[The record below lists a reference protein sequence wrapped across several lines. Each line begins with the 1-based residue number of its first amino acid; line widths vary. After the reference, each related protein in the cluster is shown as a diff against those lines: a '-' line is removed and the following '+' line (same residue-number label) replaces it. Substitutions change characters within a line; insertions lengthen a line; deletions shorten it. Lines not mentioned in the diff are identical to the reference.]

1 MISEFVYRELTT
13 TRKLNSSGDK
23 FPIWKTK
30 IDFILSDI
38 EVSYVLQQP
47 KPDSPPDSE
56 EHKKWIMDD
65 FTCRHAILGT
75 LEDDLIVVFD
85 HGYDTAK
92 EIMDALVRLY
102 GGKSIGRSMYLF
114 EQIKN
119 IKIGENDNVMDHVMK
134 MCGVAIELERFG
146 MNLPQEM
153 RVVFMMDSLPESWR
167 EAKDMFM
174 KTVEDDESQSK
185 LTVDSFLQFVKN
197 HVELKKYFE
206 SRKNNGGGGGGGG
219 EVIEGGGESS
229 PNNKKPRNRRRG
241 NNNAE
246 T

>member
-1 MISEFVYRELTT
+1 
-13 TRKLNSSGDK
+13 
-23 FPIWKTK
+23 
-30 IDFILSDI
+30 
-38 EVSYVLQQP
+38 
-47 KPDSPPDSE
+47 
-56 EHKKWIMDD
+56 MDD

-119 IKIGENDNVMDHVMK
+119 VKIGENDNVMDHVMK

-167 EAKDMFM
+167 EAKDVFM
-174 KTVEDDESQSK
+174 KTVEDDESESK

-206 SRKNNGGGGGGGG
+206 SRKNNGGGGGGG

-229 PNNKKPRNRRRG
+229 TNNKKPRNRRRG

>member
-13 TRKLNSSGDK
+13 SRKLTSSGDK
-23 FPIWKTK
+23 FSIWKTK
-30 IDFILSDI
+30 IDFVLSDI
-38 EVSYVLQQP
+38 QVSYVLQQP
-47 KPDSPPDSE
+47 KPDSAPESE
-56 EHKKWIMDD
+56 THRKWIMDD
-65 FTCRHAILGT
+65 FTCRHAILST
-75 LEDDLIVVFD
+75 LEDDLVIVFD

-92 EIMDALVRLY
+92 EIMDGLVRLY
-102 GGKSIGRSMYLF
+102 GGKSIGMSMYLF

-119 IKIGENDNVMDHVMK
+119 VKIGENENVMDHVMR
-134 MCGVAIELERFG
+134 MCGVSIELERYG

-153 RVVFMMDSLPESWR
+153 RVVFMLDSLPESWR
-167 EAKDMFM
+167 EAKDVFM
-174 KTVEDDESQSK
+174 KTVDDDENENA

-197 HVELKKYFE
+197 NVELKKYFE
-206 SRKNNGGGGGGGG
+206 IRKNGGGGG

-229 PNNKKPRNRRRG
+229 TNKKSRNRRRR